1 MKLVVS
7 EDIRRIDE
15 YAENTLNIPRIELM
29 AKSGEA
35 IARVIR
41 ERIPEGKSILI
52 LAGKG
57 NNGGDGYAT
66 ATVLADTYPITIYD
80 VFGEGQ
86 VTEEG
91 KYHLARALEK
101 GIDIEPYMATE
112 KQKEKIQSVDCIIDA
127 IFGTGF
133 HGELPENI
141 VSLAILLQKV
151 YSAKKIAIDVPL
163 GANADNGS
171 VFDECIKVSTTVAL
185 SYIKVGTLSYPA
197 CAFVG
202 DIVLAPLDLPS
213 CVEEVF
219 EHNYFLTDG
228 TFAEENLPVR
238 PKNSNK
244 GTFGKLRIIA
254 GSERYR
260 GAASLALSS
269 ALRSGV
275 GLCEYCGPKMLI
287 DTLFPIYPEAIYR
300 PFEYGE
306 ALDALVSEE
315 SRFNATLIGSGSDHT
330 DKTLATVLA
339 LMDTEGAPLI
349 LDADAINV
357 LASLGEAGREKLKNA
372 RRPII
377 LTPHPLEF
385 ARLCGLEVSYVQLHR
400 MEVATA
406 FAKEY
411 GVILVLKGAG
421 TLMTDGHK
429 VYINHS
435 GSSALAKAGSGDVLA
450 GALASLV
457 AMGTEPLVAS
467 ALAVYLHGVAAD
479 ALSRI
484 YSTYGVTPS
493 DLPLEMAKAI
503 AQIENNR

>member
-7 EDIRRIDE
+7 EDISRIDS
-15 YAENTLNIPRIELM
+15 YAENTLKIPRIELM

-35 IARVIR
+35 IARAIR
-41 ERIPEGKSILI
+41 ERVPEGKTILI

-66 ATVLADTYPITIYD
+66 ATLLKDTYPITVFD

-86 VTEEG
+86 MTDEG
-91 KYHLARALEK
+91 KFHLARAKEA
-101 GIDIEPYMATE
+101 GIPIEHYTATE
-112 KQKEKIQSVDCIIDA
+112 AQKVKIQEADCIIDA

-141 VSLAILLQKV
+141 KALATLLQKV
-151 YSAKKIAIDVPL
+151 YSGKKIAIDVPL

-171 VFDECIKVSTTVAL
+171 VFEECVKVRATVAL
-185 SYIKVGTLSYPA
+185 SYMKVGTLSYPA
-197 CAFVG
+197 RAYVG
-202 DIVLAPLDLPS
+202 DIILAPLDLPS
-213 CVEEVF
+213 DVEAVF
-219 EHNYFLTDG
+219 EHKYFLTDKE
-228 TFAEENLPVR
+228 FAIENLPRR

-260 GAASLALSS
+260 GAAALALGA
-269 ALRSGV
+269 ALRAGV
-275 GLCEYCGPKMLI
+275 GYCTYYGPESLV

-300 PFEYGE
+300 PYRYGE
-306 ALDALVSEE
+306 ELEALKEE
-315 SRFNATLIGSGSDHT
+315 DKQYQATLMGCGSNHT
-330 DKTLATVLA
+330 DETLATTLA
-339 LMDTEGAPLI
+339 LLDTEGAPLI

-357 LASLGEAGREKLKNA
+357 LASLGEEGREKLRAA
-372 RRPII
+372 RRPVI

-385 ARLCGLEVSYVQLHR
+385 ARLSGMEVSEVQLHR
-400 MEVATA
+400 IEVATA

-411 GVILVLKGAG
+411 NVILVLKGAG
-421 TLMTDGHK
+421 TLITDGNK
-429 VYINHS
+429 VFINHT

-457 AMGTEPLVAS
+457 AMGTDPLIAC
-467 ALAVYLHGVAAD
+467 ALAVYFHGAAAD
-479 ALSRI
+479 SLSHI

-493 DLPLEMAKAI
+493 DLPLEIAKTI
-503 AQIENNR
+503 SEIESR